1 MRFLLCS
8 MRRLWNQLGDSIYR
22 WHPAVTTTSETRKSA
37 LFGVPIAIKEEV
49 DVAGTVTTF
58 GTNANSTKRCKDAEI
73 VSRLR
78 RAGAIII
85 GKTTMPAFGAF
96 PFTESE
102 ATGITR
108 NPYDLSRTPGGSS
121 GGTAAAI
128 AAGMVPAAIGG
139 DGGGS
144 VRIPAAHCGLVGLKP
159 GRGVLPTDP
168 YPDLWLSLG
177 TAGYWVSV
185 CRMFLWFTTPFWGVI
200 PICH

>member
-1 MRFLLCS
+1 MESSLPVFGPAKHHWHELSVAQWRDAAIAHGAETGVHAALQRIHTRDSLINAFSTVLDAQALEAAK
-8 MRRLWNQLGDSIYR
+8 RLDRSRATHGGPHQRNAQVG
-22 WHPAVTTTSETRKSA
+22 P

-49 DVAGTVTTF
+49 DVAGTATTF
-58 GTNANSTKRCKDAEI
+58 GTNANPTKRCKDAEI
-73 VSRLR
+73 VTRLR

-85 GKTTMPAFGAF
+85 GKTNMPAFGAF

-139 DGGGS
+139 DGGG
-144 VRIPAAHCGLVGLKP
+144 
-159 GRGVLPTDP
+159 GVVAK
-168 YPDLWLSLG
+168 LG
-177 TAGYWVSV
+177 
-185 CRMFLWFTTPFWGVI
+185 
-200 PICH
+200 